1 MAAVHEST
9 LSAPRPGGLRGRR
22 LCVAP
27 MMQCTDRHD
36 RYLLRLISR
45 HALLFTEMIPCGALL
60 HGDRRRFLAFDPAEH
75 PVALQLGGSEPAEMA
90 ACARMAQAAGYDEV
104 NVNVGCPSS
113 RVSAGRFGACLMA
126 EPERVARC
134 VEAMNRAV
142 DIPVTVKTRIGVDAR
157 DSFEELCAFV
167 ATVAAAGCGTFVIH
181 ARKAWLKGLS
191 PRQNREVPP
200 LDYTAVHGVKAEF
213 PELEIVINGGIR
225 SLEAARAQL
234 ARVDGAMIGRAA
246 YENPYLLARAD
257 ALFFGDPHPV
267 ASRREILQAY
277 AEYVRR
283 ELGRGVYLRHMTRHL
298 FGLFQGCPGARR
310 WRRHLSE
317 AGARADAGAEVIE
330 QAYRHV
336 AATGSSRG
344 AVSEPPID
352 SAIEGGC
359 A

>member
-1 MAAVHEST
+1 
-9 LSAPRPGGLRGRR
+9 
-22 LCVAP
+22 

-45 HALLFTEMIPCGALL
+45 HALLYTEMIPCGALL
-60 HGDRRRFLAFDPAEH
+60 HGDRRRFLAFHPAEH

-90 ACARMAQAAGYDEV
+90 ECARLAQAAGYDEV

-134 VEAMNRAV
+134 VEAMGRAV

-167 ATVAAAGCGTFVIH
+167 ATVAAAGCATFVIH

-200 LDYTAVHGVKAEF
+200 LDYAAVRGVKAEF
-213 PELEIVINGGIR
+213 PELEIVINGGIG

-234 ARVDGAMIGRAA
+234 AHVDGAMIGRAA

-257 ALFFGDPHPV
+257 ALFFDDPHAQ
-267 ASRREILQAY
+267 ASRGEILQGY
-277 AEYVRR
+277 TEYVRR
-283 ELGRGVYLRHMTRHL
+283 ELARGVFLRHMTRHL

-330 QAYRHV
+330 QAYRYV

-344 AVSEPPID
+344 EASESPID
-352 SAIEGGC
+352 SAIQVGGH